1 MNKTDEERAKA
12 VNDIFNALTGLEYL
26 QRLIADGD
34 NSPMGK
40 TMNMRVI
47 SAENGTVQIEAIP
60 DAKFY
65 NPMMRIHGGFT
76 AALMDSA
83 LGCAVTST
91 LPKGTGVGTVQ
102 LNVNFVRKIDIATG
116 PLIATGQVI
125 HHGRTMLTSEAK
137 VADKAGVLYAHGTGT
152 FLVYPK

>member
-1 MNKTDEERAKA
+1 MINTDEQRAKD
-12 VNDIFNALTGLEYL
+12 VSEIFNTLTGLDYL
-26 QRLIADGD
+26 QKLIADGD
-34 NSPMGK
+34 NSPMGE

-47 SAENGTVQIEAIP
+47 KAENGSVQIEAIP
-60 DAKFY
+60 AAKFY

-83 LGCAVTST
+83 LGCAVSST

-102 LNVNFVRKIDIATG
+102 LNVNFVRKIEIETG
-116 PLIATGQVI
+116 PLIATGKVI
-125 HHGRTMLTSEAK
+125 HRGRTMLTSEAQ
-137 VADKAGVLYAHGTGT
+137 VVDRSGVLYAHGSGT